1 VGLDFKRALQ
11 LGTMCGIV
19 VLGALIW
26 RQSTENPFVQACV
39 FGLIALG
46 VAGVG
51 LSEVRLGAGRSAA
64 MRDDRAE
71 PSRRPAEPRFAADVA
86 AILRLLKAYARDN
99 TSYSESLDR
108 ANASLPLLDE
118 PEKIRAVVL
127 SLIEEN
133 QKIQGRMND
142 LSRNLDESVAKI
154 EKLSSNLAEAN
165 DKALRDPLTALGNRR
180 FFDQRLAQA
189 MAEAPASGGLCLVIC
204 DLDRFKAIN
213 DKFGHPVG
221 DMVLK
226 LFAEIISANVGQRD
240 TVARLGGE
248 EFAVVIP
255 GQPSTG
261 AVSTAEQI
269 RRQLEGKKWVARA
282 SGEPLGTVTA
292 SFGVAQ
298 FRQDEEAGD
307 LVKRADEALYR
318 AKSEGR
324 NRIIAA

>member
-1 VGLDFKRALQ
+1 MRVGLHFKRALQ

-26 RQSTENPFVQACV
+26 RQSTENAFIQACV

-51 LSEVRLGAGRSAA
+51 LSEIRGRAATTTDDRPEPRRRSA
-64 MRDDRAE
+64 E
-71 PSRRPAEPRFAADVA
+71 SRFAADVA
-86 AILRLLKAYARDN
+86 AVLRLLKAYARDH
-99 TSYSESLDR
+99 TRYSESLDR
-108 ANASLPLLDE
+108 ANASLPLLDD
-118 PEKIRAVVL
+118 PEKVRAAVL

-133 QKIQGRMND
+133 QKIQARMSD
-142 LSRNLDESVAKI
+142 LSRNLDEAVAKI
-154 EKLSSNLAEAN
+154 ETLSSNLAEAN

-204 DLDRFKAIN
+204 DLDRFKTIN
-213 DKFGHPVG
+213 DRFGHPVG

-226 LFAEIISANVGQRD
+226 LFAEIISAGVGVSE
-240 TVARLGGE
+240 TVARIGGE
-248 EFAVVIP
+248 EFAIVIP
-255 GQPSTG
+255 GGPST
-261 AVSTAEQI
+261 AAISTAEQI
-269 RRQLEGKKWVARA
+269 RRQLEAKKWVVGA
-282 SGEPLGTVTA
+282 SGVPLGTVTA

-298 FRQDEEAGD
+298 LRQDEEAAD

-324 NRIIAA
+324 NRTIAA